1 MASRHMRR
9 TDIQLIP
16 LGSAY
21 LCQNCQLVGNVS
33 TECPGCGSQALLCLA
48 GVMDR
53 EEPVLTVGSAE
64 RVALRAN

>member
-9 TDIQLIP
+9 TEIQLIP

-53 EEPVLTVGSAE
+53 EEPVLTVGTGGRE
-64 RVALRAN
+64 TLCVN